1 MGWDVDSFARVV
13 VVTRVVGCNDF
24 VLSDASLLDLVDD
37 SSWDIVDNGL
47 GDLIN
52 DLSWDVVDDSVG
64 DIVINS
70 LVDGVV
76 DSSCNVVVNNFG
88 SLCLSWDSNLVL
100 DIVID
105 SLGTGLVLVGGS
117 WHKSGRGVVAY
128 LFVCWSGVAVA
139 IVSWSGFKGGSL
151 EAGDHKSGSE
161 CFH

>member
-1 MGWDVDSFARVV
+1 VVGVRGVRRLGWDVDSFARVV
-13 VVTRVVGCNDF
+13 VVTRVIGCNDC
-24 VLSDASLLDLVDD
+24 VLSDFSLLDLVDD

-88 SLCLSWDSNLVL
+88 SLCLSWDSNLML

-128 LFVCWSGVAVA
+128 LFV
-139 IVSWSGFKGGSL
+139 
-151 EAGDHKSGSE
+151 
-161 CFH
+161 